1 MVFTEPVE
9 LKWYTVLRYGL
20 ASGTHSDTS
29 AFEPRG
35 DSGYM
40 PAEYLLVSVFMTLNS
55 IPEACLVLVS
65 CQYTTGYGTLHC
77 KCRKSHVRCTVQ
89 CGCSEVVNAYC
100 SINRC

>member
-55 IPEACLVLVS
+55 IPEACLVLS
-65 CQYTTGYGTLHC
+65 LIH
-77 KCRKSHVRCTVQ
+77 
-89 CGCSEVVNAYC
+89 
-100 SINRC
+100 I